1 MRNDQLAAARR
12 VQNRYPD
19 VAFRAVPTGIEVR
32 GVLVPITDSMS
43 PEEVRQALTIEV
55 LNG

>member
-19 VAFRAVPTGIEVR
+19 VAFRIVTGGIEVR
-32 GVLVPITDSMS
+32 GVLVAVTDTMS
-43 PEEVRQALTIEV
+43 PDEVRRVLTV
-55 LNG
+55 QVMNG

>member
-19 VAFRAVPTGIEVR
+19 VAFRIVTGGIEVR
-32 GVLVPITDSMS
+32 GVLVPMTDTMS
-43 PEEVRQALTIEV
+43 PDEVRRVLTV
-55 LNG
+55 QVMNG